1 MCKCVTAPTQAF
13 SLSLNL
19 RLSFSL
25 TNYSLCVCQSLT
37 PPSSTLP
44 LIDSPLAD
52 SLSPPVTDP
61 ISLPLSLSLVDS
73 IALSHLSSATRVLI
87 GADNSTSLTKVR
99 VHLSHSRVFHL
110 STYPQLQ
117 PGRQPGSDW
126 SVERQPG
133 SDWSVER
140 SECVCIRE
148 CGKIRM
154 LVAVAK
160 HALNPEKATHRTGA
174 MSLKLGVAVLA
185 RLGSAGLLQ

>member
-73 IALSHLSSATRVLI
+73 IALSHLSSATRVRI

-126 SVERQPG
+126 SVER
-133 SDWSVER
+133 

-148 CGKIRM
+148 CRKIRM

-160 HALNPEKATHRTGA
+160 HALNPGKATHRTGA
-174 MSLKLGVAVLA
+174 MSLKLGVAVLE

>member
-44 LIDSPLAD
+44 RIDSPLAD

-73 IALSHLSSATRVLI
+73 IALSHLSSATRVRI

-140 SECVCIRE
+140 Q
-148 CGKIRM
+148 
-154 LVAVAK
+154 
-160 HALNPEKATHRTGA
+160 P
-174 MSLKLGVAVLA
+174 
-185 RLGSAGLLQ
+185 GSNWSVER